1 MKAWA
6 SPTPSPDASTCSP
19 SDAACSSNRSSLG
32 PNDAV
37 GSPALFLAR
46 RCWDLESHLLA
57 TRAIAAWRL
66 ALESVR
72 REEAEA
78 EAMQLRTEVS
88 LLQAR
93 LDSIL
98 GSSHQPAE
106 KPDFRFSSTIKKP
119 SQAVA
124 RCVSAVVI
132 NPAQATAEKLDR
144 KAGAAPKHPTQAE
157 EWQLQSTSTC
167 ESILSNMSQV
177 DLQVAVAVPVQMPI
191 RQDSRAME
199 LERWRAAGRPN
210 CTRAGS
216 ASSSRTD
223 EGTGAGYTS
232 ATRGRC
238 APSPARAETSVGSG
252 KVQHKTQP
260 LRRRLGF
267 DNVR

>member
-144 KAGAAPKHPTQAE
+144 KAGAAPKHPTQ
-157 EWQLQSTSTC
+157 
-167 ESILSNMSQV
+167 
-177 DLQVAVAVPVQMPI
+177 VAVAVPVQMPI